1 MKVCMLAKKTSKN
14 QITIPKAI
22 IAAYEGIEYFD
33 VSSEN
38 GRIILQPHNPGQ
50 ADAVRDKL
58 HSLGI
63 KEADIQYAIDNAR
76 SKSG

>member
-1 MKVCMLAKKTSKN
+1 MNVRMLAKKTSKN

-22 IAAYEGIEYFD
+22 ISAYEGIEYFD
-33 VSSEN
+33 VTSEN
-38 GRIILQPHNPGQ
+38 GRIILEPHNPRQ

-63 KEADIQYAIDNAR
+63 KEVDIQYAIDNAR

>member
-1 MKVCMLAKKTSKN
+1 MLAKKTSKN

-33 VSSEN
+33 VTSEN
-38 GRIILQPHNPGQ
+38 GRIILAPHNPKQ

-63 KEADIQYAIDNAR
+63 KAVDIQDAIDSAR
-76 SKSG
+76 SKTG